1 MKKKSTYQIVRRSVS
16 KGGSAPA
23 RRSFN
28 EGGFFN
34 LRVLAASVFC
44 LLGIAVALFAQGKG
58 AKQTQQTNR
67 TTARQDAPGT
77 QRPDVV
83 QMIGPVAM
91 NQDLRSL
98 PYVPPKQKEEERRLT
113 RYPFPL

>member
-1 MKKKSTYQIVRRSVS
+1 MSDRIATLLRREKPLHSMKKKSTSQ
-16 KGGSAPA
+16 SA
-23 RRSFN
+23 
-28 EGGFFN
+28 FFN

-77 QRPDVV
+77 QTPDVV